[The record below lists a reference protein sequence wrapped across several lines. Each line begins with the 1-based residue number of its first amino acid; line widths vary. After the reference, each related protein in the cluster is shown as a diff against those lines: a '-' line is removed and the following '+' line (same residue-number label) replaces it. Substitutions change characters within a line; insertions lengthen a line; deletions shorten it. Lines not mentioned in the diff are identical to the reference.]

1 MRIKKLDAGDI
12 FTIPLFLPAFQ
23 EWRALEDLVDYKRY
37 QFPQDDRYAFG
48 RLIEKQGHGANLIEI
63 FSYVGEIPQG
73 PEAIIDSGRLLE
85 PVMAMNQKGRW
96 RFLFDNPCYDKWTD
110 SDYGSITFLLHNEL
124 WKGGEQIRVTREQRE
139 KLEQSGIHSMVP
151 YTAVQ
156 LEQKIRALL
165 TLQGLGLQYEQ
176 VVQARRN
183 DFPKPRNG
191 NKQYNK
197 KTGKS

>member
-1 MRIKKLDAGDI
+1 
-12 FTIPLFLPAFQ
+12 
-23 EWRALEDLVDYKRY
+23 
-37 QFPQDDRYAFG
+37 
-48 RLIEKQGHGANLIEI
+48 
-63 FSYVGEIPQG
+63 
-73 PEAIIDSGRLLE
+73 
-85 PVMAMNQKGRW
+85 
-96 RFLFDNPCYDKWTD
+96 
-110 SDYGSITFLLHNEL
+110 
-124 WKGGEQIRVTREQRE
+124 
-139 KLEQSGIHSMVP
+139 MVL